1 MTRTRRGRPRDPMRV
16 IGSCWACRGPV
27 RVFEAVRVP
36 DPVVTF
42 MGRPIRRLAH
52 RGECEAEVRARL
64 SEGR

>member
-1 MTRTRRGRPRDPMRV
+1 MRV